1 MHGQSEPTE
10 RGHVLTRLLVGTL
23 GAYVGGVIVITVL
36 LIFVGHTWFIS
47 LGLGIIWSL
56 CLQLVAWGLAYAFL
70 PESTRRIQARMRS
83 LFPPAVIDAGRRL
96 DRSVGLEIEDSKSST
111 ARLRI
116 LGILVIAVVLVVGL
130 AGSWVILA
138 AIGQ

>member
-1 MHGQSEPTE
+1 M
-10 RGHVLTRLLVGTL
+10 LTRFLVGTM
-23 GAYVGGVIVITVL
+23 GAYVGGVIVITML
-36 LIFVGHTWFIS
+36 LIFLGYIWFIS
-47 LGLGIIWSL
+47 LGLAIIWSL
-56 CLQLVAWGLAYAFL
+56 CLQLVAWGLAYAFW
-70 PESTRRIQARMRS
+70 PDSTRRIQARMRS
-83 LFPPAVIDAGRRL
+83 SFPPAVIDVGRRL

-116 LGILVIAVVLVVGL
+116 LGILVTAAVLVIGL